1 MNLPHAHR
9 QRPGE
14 DMVTWDPGE
23 APPYDATELIRAL
36 PLGCLLS
43 LLLWALIAI
52 AFLFLAGVSPEAHP
66 GWWG

>member
-9 QRPGE
+9 PRPGE
-14 DMVTWDPGE
+14 DMVSWDPGD

-43 LLLWALIAI
+43 LVLWALIALV
-52 AFLFLAGVSPEAHP
+52 FFVFGVAVDELP
-66 GWWG
+66 GWWQ